1 MMGNLEGGRVPAAV
15 KTAPAWRHAL
25 YEVAS
30 LLTFPQR
37 PDHYVEWL
45 FPLYSTTEV
54 RARVEAVRR
63 ETENITTLVLR
74 PNSLWRGH
82 RAGQWV
88 ALSVEVN
95 GVWLTRCFSI
105 SSAPSRLDGLLEV
118 TIKAVPSGRVTPR
131 LVLGATPGM
140 LVRLSQ
146 AQGTFVLSEPTPAK
160 LLFVSAGSGITP
172 IMSMLRSKPA
182 CPDIRILHFARSAS
196 DVPFAAEL
204 QKIGGRPGNQVQLV
218 FRDSALDGSLLADLV
233 PDFASRETYVCGPAG
248 LLAATQSALAAV
260 AASSRFHAESFALEA
275 KESTTTGTVTF
286 QRSNRTVEGAHTIL
300 AMAEQAELKPQSGC
314 RAGLCHSCTRRKVS
328 GATRDVRT
336 GEVSAEG
343 GVLLQL
349 CVSQP
354 VGPVVID
361 L

>member
-1 MMGNLEGGRVPAAV
+1 MGDLAGGRVPTAVNAA
-15 KTAPAWRHAL
+15 TGWRHTM
-25 YEVAS
+25 YELAS
-30 LLTFPQR
+30 LKTIPQK
-37 PDHYVEWL
+37 PGHYVELL
-45 FPLYSTTEV
+45 FPLYSTSEV
-54 RARVEAVRR
+54 RARVEGVRK
-63 ETENITTLVLR
+63 ETENTTTLLLR
-74 PNSLWRGH
+74 PNRLWRGH

-88 ALSVEVN
+88 ELSVEVN

-105 SSAPSRLDGLLEV
+105 ASAPSRPDGLLEV
-118 TIKAVPSGRVTPR
+118 TIKALPNGRVTPR
-131 LVLGATPGM
+131 LVFGASPGM

-146 AQGTFVLSEPTPAK
+146 AQGTFVLPEPTPTK
-160 LLFVSAGSGITP
+160 LLFISAGSGITP

-182 CPDIRILHFARSAS
+182 CPDIRVLHFARSAS

-204 QKIGGRPGNQVQLV
+204 QNIGGRQGNQVQLV
-218 FRDSALDGSLLADLV
+218 FGDSALDGRLLAELV
-233 PDFASRETYVCGPAG
+233 PDFASRETYACGPAS

-260 AASSRFHAESFALEA
+260 AASSRFHAESFAQEA
-275 KESTTTGTVTF
+275 KEATTTGTVTF
-286 QRSNRTVEGAHTIL
+286 QRSNRTVEGGHTIL

-314 RAGLCHSCTRRKVS
+314 RAGLCHTCTRRKVS
-328 GATRDVRT
+328 GATRDTRT

-354 VGPVVID
+354 VGPVIID

>member
-1 MMGNLEGGRVPAAV
+1 MGDLAGGRVPTAV
-15 KTAPAWRHAL
+15 NAVTGWRHTM
-25 YEVAS
+25 YELVS
-30 LLTFPQR
+30 LLTFPQK
-37 PDHYVEWL
+37 PDHYIERL
-45 FPLYSTTEV
+45 LPLYSTTEV
-54 RARVEAVRR
+54 RARVEAVRK
-63 ETENITTLVLR
+63 ETENTTTLLLR
-74 PNSLWRGH
+74 PNRLWRGH

-88 ALSVEVN
+88 ELSVEVN

-105 SSAPSRLDGLLEV
+105 SSAPSRPDGLLEV
-118 TIKAVPSGRVTPR
+118 TIKALPSGRVTPR
-131 LVLGATPGM
+131 LVFGSSPGM
-140 LVRLSQ
+140 LLRLSQ
-146 AQGTFVLSEPTPAK
+146 AQGTFVLPEPTPAK
-160 LLFVSAGSGITP
+160 LLFISAGSGITP

-182 CPDIRILHFARSAS
+182 CPDIRVLHFARSAS

-204 QKIGGRPGNQVQLV
+204 QNIGGRPGNQVQLV
-218 FRDSALDGSLLADLV
+218 FGDSALDGRLLAELV
-233 PDFASRETYVCGPAG
+233 PDFASRETYACGPAS

-260 AASSRFHAESFALEA
+260 AASSRFHAESFAQEA
-275 KESTTTGTVTF
+275 KEATTSGTVTF
-286 QRSNRTVEGAHTIL
+286 QRSNRTVEGGHTIL

-328 GATRDVRT
+328 GATRDIRT